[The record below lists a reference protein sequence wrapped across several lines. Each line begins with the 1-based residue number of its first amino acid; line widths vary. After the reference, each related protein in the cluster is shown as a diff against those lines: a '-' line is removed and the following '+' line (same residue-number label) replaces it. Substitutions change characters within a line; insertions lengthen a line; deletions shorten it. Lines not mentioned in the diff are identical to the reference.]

1 MGLMAA
7 NHLHL
12 PGVTGNFV
20 WVPGIANLDGTG
32 TLEFI
37 AKVNLDDWTPDANQI
52 WISKWTG
59 SAGYLFYLESA
70 SNDLKLIWRDSG
82 PARIAQA
89 TETPTVTDG
98 DWLWVRAVATEDG
111 VDRDVFF
118 YTSTDETNN
127 PDEVTWTQLG
137 AEVVVPFGGGDLT
150 TNTAVVFVG
159 AQSATV
165 ATMAGSIAA
174 ARVNFAGVTQLDI
187 DFTDL
192 TTAEVDAGSF
202 TEDSSNAAT
211 VTIAGTAWA
220 YVRPRILNVYPKT
233 TIEGSTRTV
242 TVKVFDQ
249 QTGIVS
255 RFVHIGSG
263 VAAEV
268 SLIGLKYVFDL
279 IVPAEV
285 TDQDIDNALYMDD
298 IEPGKSAWAKAG
310 AMINTII
317 GGLPGGYDQAM
328 FWAGHTKPATAAARA
343 DIDKALVIQRGW
355 VIVAGSMHQHEGDGT
370 SVDF

>member
-1 MGLMAA
+1 MVA
-7 NHLHL
+7 NYLHF
-12 PGVTGNFV
+12 PGVTGNFA
-20 WVPGIANLDGTG
+20 WVLDDPTLDGTG

-89 TETPTVTDG
+89 TVTPTITDG

-118 YTSTDETNN
+118 YTSTDTTND
-127 PDEVTWTQLG
+127 PDDVTWIQLG
-137 AEVVVPFGGGDLT
+137 AEVVVLFGAADLT
-150 TNTAVVFVG
+150 TNTTVVFVG

-174 ARVNFAGVTQLDI
+174 ARVNFAGVTELDI

-202 TEDSSNAAT
+202 TEDSGNAAT

-220 YVRPRILNVYPKT
+220 YVRGVTTYVLAAITQNDGTELRLEIDFDNADAVIDPKEEYGPLDPTSGDLILFRVVNTSMVTGSVLIAQKTGPKT
-233 TIEGSTRTV
+233 KFWDVPCPPGV
-242 TVKVFDQ
+242 T
-249 QTGIVS
+249 
-255 RFVHIGSG
+255 HI
-263 VAAEV
+263 
-268 SLIGLKYVFDL
+268 
-279 IVPAEV
+279 
-285 TDQDIDNALYMDD
+285 
-298 IEPGKSAWAKAG
+298 SA
-310 AMINTII
+310 
-317 GGLPGGYDQAM
+317 PGGGSVQKADVLDWQIS
-328 FWAGHTKPATAAARA
+328 TKVP
-343 DIDKALVIQRGW
+343 Q
-355 VIVAGSMHQHEGDGT
+355 
-370 SVDF
+370 